1 MISRVL
7 SLAARLAAGVLILF
21 TARRWLFTLAAL
33 IPPFEP
39 QSGRSGAANTPEVLI
54 LVPLRNEGPALPA
67 LFSALGCLDYPGDKV
82 VIVFVD
88 DGSNDE
94 SGSIINNRIERE
106 TNWHLLTLDRNIG
119 KANALNYALAHFA
132 WGEVVVIYDADE
144 RPQPGALRRLVKYFA
159 DPRVGG
165 VSGRRAVSNGLHGPV
180 AGYIAFEGLVHQ
192 LVTMQA
198 KDRLDLAP
206 ALLGANCAYRRK
218 ALAGVGN
225 FRPGA
230 LLEDTDQTLQLVRA
244 GWRIRFE
251 PRAVSYHR
259 VPETVPGYWQQHT
272 RWARG
277 FNDVARERAGSI
289 LRERRLPMILRL
301 ELLVFSLGYLDRLAM
316 LAALGLAWTGQRF
329 VARIL
334 VLSLLTPFLQ
344 VMAAL
349 RVGREP
355 RAMWWRIIWL
365 PIFFGLDVAMA
376 TVGFFKTIRRA
387 PRVWEE
393 RQARQ

>member
-1 MISRVL
+1 VISRVL
-7 SLAARLAAGVLILF
+7 SLVAGLVAGVLILF

-33 IPPFEP
+33 VPRFEQP
-39 QSGRSGAANTPEVLI
+39 SGLPGAASTPDVLI
-54 LVPLRNEGPALPA
+54 LVPLRNESQALPA
-67 LFSALGCLDYPGDKV
+67 LFSALGSLDYPGDKV
-82 VIVFVD
+82 VTVFVD
-88 DGSNDE
+88 DGSTDE
-94 SGSIINNRIERE
+94 SGSIVNRRIERE
-106 TNWHLLTLDRNIG
+106 TNWYLLSLDQNIG
-119 KANALNYALAHFA
+119 KANALNYALDHFA

-144 RPQPGALRRLVKYFA
+144 RPQPGALRQLVRHFGDA
-159 DPRVGG
+159 GVGG

-180 AGYIAFEGLVHQ
+180 ASYIAFEGLVHQ

-206 ALLGANCAYRRK
+206 ALLGANCAYRRQ

-251 PRAVSYHR
+251 PYAVSYHC

-277 FNDVARERAGSI
+277 FNDVARERASAV
-289 LRERRLPMILRL
+289 LREGRLPMILRL
-301 ELLVFSLGYLDRLAM
+301 ELLVFSLGYLDRLAL
-316 LAALGLAWTGQRF
+316 LAALGLAWAGQRF

-334 VLSLLTPFLQ
+334 ALSLLTPLLQ

-349 RVGREP
+349 KIGREP
-355 RAMWWRIIWL
+355 EAMWWRVIWL
-365 PIFFGLDVAMA
+365 PIFFGLDIAMA
-376 TVGFFKTIRRA
+376 AVGFFKTIRRA
-387 PRVWEE
+387 PRIWEE